1 LLGSE
6 SGTVEFMVIRLG
18 GICALLIVAFL
29 PVGSSWAA
37 DRAPSFPDFAVTNF
51 FKGKPAEVDLSSDPK
66 ARRFRTQLRLQT
78 AEGANFA
85 GQCRLAKWGCGTGC
99 AEFAIVDCKT
109 GKVYFSKELPYATWS
124 GEWSDAEPGLHFR
137 LDSRLLVLKGAPLEG
152 PKQGTFYY
160 LWESNKLT
168 LIRSDLE
175 K

>member
-1 LLGSE
+1 MKMERLNMLIRIVGVCS
-6 SGTVEFMVIRLG
+6 VMV
-18 GICALLIVAFL
+18 VVFL
-29 PVGSSWAA
+29 PVGSPLAA
-37 DRAPSFPDFAVTNF
+37 DRAPSFADFAVTNV
-51 FKGKPAEVDLSSDPK
+51 FKRKPAEVDLSSDPK

-85 GQCRLAKWGCGTGC
+85 GHYRLAKWGCGTAC

-124 GEWSDAEPGLHFR
+124 GEWSDAEPGLHFQI
-137 LDSRLLVLKGAPLEG
+137 DSRLLVLKGAPLEG
-152 PKQGTFYY
+152 LKQGTFYY
-160 LWESNKLT
+160 LWESNKLK